1 MKKERMMDDDV
12 QSDALHIGDSITLK
26 AVVNDGFMSAEGA
39 FNVFIHL
46 ISLNIAFT
54 IAQLVS

>member
-1 MKKERMMDDDV
+1 MMDDDV
-12 QSDALHIGDSITLK
+12 QSDALHIGDYITLK
-26 AVVNDGFMSAEGA
+26 EVFNDGYMSAEGA